1 MHDEVSETENIR
13 CNLAIEKMI
22 VEGCEVIL
30 DANQVFIREG
40 KITLNTFFFQS
51 CIQGLLI
58 ILTSIKSK
66 TLGVKL
72 KDIKKRNVVKCFLF
86 TNHLIVTTR
95 ASNGRLNLFKVIY

>member
-22 VEGCEVIL
+22 VEGCECLL

-40 KITLNTFFFQS
+40 
-51 CIQGLLI
+51 LLI
-58 ILTSIKSK
+58 VLTCLKSK

-72 KDIKKRNVVKCFLF
+72 KDVKKRNVVKCFLF

-95 ASNGRLNLFKVIY
+95 ASNGRLNLFKVIFLNIRDV

>member
-40 KITLNTFFFQS
+40 WTIGIF
-51 CIQGLLI
+51 
-58 ILTSIKSK
+58 
-66 TLGVKL
+66 
-72 KDIKKRNVVKCFLF
+72 
-86 TNHLIVTTR
+86 
-95 ASNGRLNLFKVIY
+95 